1 MKKFIKYRILAICMA
16 LHTILLS
23 ACGSNVTNNSS
34 NSKNKEYEP
43 GEHILL
49 EVDRNYNPFWGKN
62 KKFSLESPKGYK
74 IIDYDYDKTEN
85 FEYNDYVY
93 VNKDKVFAKD
103 SNDFGTVINDN
114 SNSNESDK
122 DIYGIGEHIIVNVD
136 RSFNPFWGKNDV
148 KTDLKAPAGYNIIDY
163 DYDKT
168 ENFEFETITYA
179 NNDDVKVETK
189 EDFGTPLN
197 NIKKDDKDYY
207 DIGEHKIVT
216 VNRNINLLF
225 GKNETK
231 SITAPLG
238 YKVIDYDYDKTENF
252 EFETILYENVVPVTK
267 SENDF
272 GTPIE
277 EIENNNSNSN
287 VYDIGEHVLVKIVRD
302 LNLFIGYNGKAEL
315 EGIDG
320 YELLDYDYDKNENF
334 EFQTYVYVNNKKIK
348 ADDINTF
355 GNVIE
360 EEKIL
365 RK

>member
-1 MKKFIKYRILAICMA
+1 MKKFIKYRILAIWMA

-74 IIDYDYDKTEN
+74 I
-85 FEYNDYVY
+85 
-93 VNKDKVFAKD
+93 
-103 SNDFGTVINDN
+103 
-114 SNSNESDK
+114 
-122 DIYGIGEHIIVNVD
+122 
-136 RSFNPFWGKNDV
+136 
-148 KTDLKAPAGYNIIDY
+148 
-163 DYDKT
+163 
-168 ENFEFETITYA
+168 
-179 NNDDVKVETK
+179 
-189 EDFGTPLN
+189 
-197 NIKKDDKDYY
+197 
-207 DIGEHKIVT
+207 
-216 VNRNINLLF
+216 
-225 GKNETK
+225 
-231 SITAPLG
+231 
-238 YKVIDYDYDKTENF
+238 IDYDYDKTENF